1 VTRPSGARRGFLLDE
16 DLPPAAARI
25 ARGLGIEAHSV
36 HELGRTGHGDEDQ
49 LDFATSRQWIMVTR
63 NRDDYIELTTRA
75 FATNRPHHGV
85 LLVGRRTPNT
95 DPEGIAHSLAAW
107 ARCSSSRM
115 SGPPPPPAWR
125 PGGPASIRLPGV
137 GKHDHPSRG

>member
-1 VTRPSGARRGFLLDE
+1 MTRPCGGAARGFLLDE

-25 ARGLGIEAHSV
+25 ARALGTEAHGV

-63 NRDDYIELTTRA
+63 NRDDVIELTRRA

-85 LLVGRRTPNT
+85 LVVGRRTPNT
-95 DPEGIAHSLAAW
+95 DPEGIAHALTAW
-107 ARCSSSRM
+107 ARRYA
-115 SGPPPPPAWR
+115 GHE
-125 PGGPASIRLPGV
+125 PGV
-137 GKHDHPSRG
+137 GFIDFL